1 MFKLISNH
9 CTKLYPVLV
18 ANKLCLSTYPQE
30 SSHLHFKKKGETGG
44 NAALLNQVKN
54 NIENLEG
61 SFHPDP
67 SSVFC
72 AT

>member
-1 MFKLISNH
+1 MSTGKL
-9 CTKLYPVLV
+9 TF
-18 ANKLCLSTYPQE
+18 AFQE
-30 SSHLHFKKKGETGG
+30 ERRDGG